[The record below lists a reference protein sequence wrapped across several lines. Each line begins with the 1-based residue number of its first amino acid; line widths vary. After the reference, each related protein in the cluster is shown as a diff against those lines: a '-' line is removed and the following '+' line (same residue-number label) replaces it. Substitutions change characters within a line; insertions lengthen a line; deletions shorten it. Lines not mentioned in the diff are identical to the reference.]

1 MLGMKKKQTTS
12 MNKSIILFFCTIA
25 TCNVA
30 VMDKEESD
38 KGVQR
43 QRTHWTARLNEDGG
57 VQRLYTVH
65 MSQHSTRLNSRF
77 LGRKKERGEGKKKNR
92 QSVCMASQLTHLCRK
107 LC

>member
-1 MLGMKKKQTTS
+1 
-12 MNKSIILFFCTIA
+12 
-25 TCNVA
+25 
-30 VMDKEESD
+30 MDKEERD

-77 LGRKKERGEGKKKNR
+77 LEGEKKREGRGKKRTDNR
-92 QSVCMASQLTHLCRK
+92 CVGHRSLRTCAESCAEQSRLPESPGKA
-107 LC
+107 